1 MRLPR
6 LDNSDKLHNELQN
19 PETFVAPMTD
29 PPTGNA
35 GLSRVLS
42 PRAVVFLTFSG
53 VSPVMSVYMAGD
65 GLLHI
70 AGGGAALAVI
80 VGGVIIALIA
90 LLYAEMGAAFPG
102 AGGIYPSLK
111 GVLGPA
117 TTFPIILLT
126 VVAAGAATGF
136 TALGFGEFVRV
147 LFPGLPLVPTIFTGL
162 AVAALISILN
172 IRTSALVTG
181 LFLGVE
187 FAALTLLT
195 GVAATHPVRSLGE
208 VLAHPVVLTHGVL
221 APASLTVLG
230 LGLVSGVWLA
240 GGANYALYFAEDMRE
255 PRKIGR
261 VIAWVGVLAAL
272 FSATPILLLLCSAR
286 DLKVM
291 LGSEAPIAAYLVAT
305 GGPKIAAL
313 VSAGVVAALFN
324 SLIATVMIFARFIYA
339 TGRDGVW
346 PSPVNRML
354 DRIHP
359 RLRTPWSA
367 TLVVTVLAGAT
378 SLMGDRAILIL
389 LSGDVSQY
397 ILLAVAIWVG
407 RRTGA
412 TGRWFR
418 APLHPAI
425 PALSLVFG
433 LFALAMD
440 WLDPD
445 AGRPSTILLSGIF
458 FFGLVYY
465 AVRLKSV
472 GKAWKMGGPPSESLG
487 AATGAAEAVR

>member
-1 MRLPR
+1 
-6 LDNSDKLHNELQN
+6 
-19 PETFVAPMTD
+19 MTD
-29 PPTGNA
+29 LPVEKA

-53 VSPVMSVYMAGD
+53 LSPVMSVYLAGD

-70 AGGGAALAVI
+70 AGAGAALSVM

-102 AGGIYPSLK
+102 AGGIYPSLTR
-111 GVLGPA
+111 VLGPA
-117 TTFPIILLT
+117 TAFPIILLT

-136 TALGFGEFVRV
+136 TALGFGEYLRV
-147 LFPGLPLVPTIFTGL
+147 LLPGLPLVPTIFTGL
-162 AVAALISILN
+162 GVAALISILN
-172 IRTSALVTG
+172 IRTSAWVTG

-187 FAALTLLT
+187 FAALALLT
-195 GVAATHPVRSLGE
+195 CVAATHPVRSLGA
-208 VLAHPVVLTHGVL
+208 VLAHPVVLTHGIL
-221 APASLTVLG
+221 APASLTLLG
-230 LGLVSGVWLA
+230 LGLVSGVWVA
-240 GGANYALYFAEDMRE
+240 GGANYALYFAEEMRE
-255 PRKIGR
+255 PRKIGQ

-272 FSATPILLLLCSAR
+272 FAVTPIVLMLCSAR

-291 LGSEAPIAAYLVAT
+291 LGSEAPIAAYLAAT
-305 GGPKIAAL
+305 GGHKIAAL

-339 TGRDGVW
+339 TGRDGIW
-346 PSPVNRML
+346 PSPVNRVL
-354 DRIHP
+354 DQIHP

-397 ILLAVAIWVG
+397 ILLAFAIWVG
-407 RRTGA
+407 RRSGA

-425 PALSLVFG
+425 PAMSLAFG

-440 WLDPD
+440 WFDPE
-445 AGRPSTILLSGIF
+445 AGRPSTVLLSGVF
-458 FFGLVYY
+458 LFGIVYY
-465 AVRLKSV
+465 AVRLRAA
-472 GKAWKMGGPPSESLG
+472 GKAWKIGGADSEVAL
-487 AATGAAEAVR
+487 ATGAAEAVR

>member
-1 MRLPR
+1 
-6 LDNSDKLHNELQN
+6 
-19 PETFVAPMTD
+19 MTD
-29 PPTGNA
+29 LPAGKS

-42 PRAVVFLTFSG
+42 TRAVVFLTFSG
-53 VSPVMSVYMAGD
+53 LSPVMSVYLAGD

-70 AGGGAALAVI
+70 AGAGAALAVI
-80 VGGVIIALIA
+80 LGGLIIFGVA

-102 AGGIYPSLK
+102 AGGIYPSLT

-126 VVAAGAATGF
+126 MVAAGAATGF
-136 TALGFGEFVRV
+136 TALGLGEYLRV
-147 LFPGLPLVPTIFTGL
+147 IVPGLPLVPTVFTGL
-162 AVAALISILN
+162 GLAALISILN

-187 FAALTLLT
+187 FAALALLT
-195 GVAATHPVRSLGE
+195 WVAATHPVRSLGE
-208 VLAHPVVLTHGVL
+208 VLGHPVVLNHGGL

-230 LGLVSGVWLA
+230 LGLVSGVWVA

-255 PRKIGR
+255 PRRIGQ
-261 VIAWVGVLAAL
+261 VIAWVGLLAAL
-272 FSATPILLLLCSAR
+272 FSATPIVLMLCSAR
-286 DLKVM
+286 DLKAM
-291 LGSEAPIAAYLVAT
+291 LAADAPIATYLAAT

-324 SLIATVMIFARFIYA
+324 SLIATIMIFARFVYA
-339 TGRDGVW
+339 TGRDGIW
-346 PSPVNRML
+346 ASPVNRVL
-354 DRIHP
+354 DQIHP

-367 TLVVTVLAGAT
+367 TLIVTTLAGAT
-378 SLMGDRAILIL
+378 SLLGDRAILIL

-397 ILLAVAIWVG
+397 ILLAAAVWVG
-407 RRTGA
+407 RRSGA

-418 APLHPAI
+418 APVHPAI
-425 PALSLVFG
+425 PLMSLVFG
-433 LFALAMD
+433 FFALGMD
-440 WLDPD
+440 WLDPE

-458 FFGLVYY
+458 LFGLVYY
-465 AVRLKSV
+465 AMRMRNA
-472 GKAWKMGGPPSESLG
+472 GKAWQIVGPESEVA

>member
-1 MRLPR
+1 
-6 LDNSDKLHNELQN
+6 
-19 PETFVAPMTD
+19 MTD
-29 PPTGNA
+29 LPA
-35 GLSRVLS
+35 DKSGLSRVLS
-42 PRAVVFLTFSG
+42 PQAVVFLTFSG
-53 VSPVMSVYMAGD
+53 LSPVMSVYLAGD

-70 AGGGAALAVI
+70 AGAGAALAVI

-102 AGGIYPSLK
+102 AGGIYPSLT

-126 VVAAGAATGF
+126 LVAAGGATGF
-136 TALGFGEFVRV
+136 TALGLGEYLRV
-147 LFPGLPLVPTIFTGL
+147 LLPALPLIPTVFIAL
-162 AVAALISILN
+162 AAAALISILN

-181 LFLGVE
+181 LFLAVE

-195 GVAATHPVRSLGE
+195 WVAATHPVRSVGE
-208 VLAHPVVLTHGVL
+208 VLSHPVVLSHGGL
-221 APASLTVLG
+221 APASMTVLG
-230 LGLVSGVWLA
+230 LGLVSGAWLA

-255 PRKIGR
+255 PRQVGR

-272 FSATPILLLLCSAR
+272 FSATPIVLMLCSAR
-286 DLKVM
+286 DLKAM
-291 LGSEAPIAAYLVAT
+291 LGAEAPIAAYLAAT

-324 SLIATVMIFARFIYA
+324 SLIATVMIFARFVYA
-339 TGRDGVW
+339 TGRDGIW
-346 PSPVNRML
+346 PAPMNRAL

-367 TLVVTVLAGAT
+367 TIIVAVLAGAT
-378 SLMGDRAILIL
+378 TLLGDRAILIL

-397 ILLAVAIWVG
+397 FLLAIAVWVG
-407 RRTGA
+407 RRSGA

-418 APLHPAI
+418 APVHPAI
-425 PALSLVFG
+425 PAMSLVFG
-433 LFALAMD
+433 LFALVMD

-458 FFGLVYY
+458 LFGLVYY
-465 AVRLKSV
+465 AVRLRDA
-472 GKAWKMGGPPSESLG
+472 GKAWKIGGPESEV
-487 AATGAAEAVR
+487 AVATGAAEAVR

>member
-1 MRLPR
+1 
-6 LDNSDKLHNELQN
+6 
-19 PETFVAPMTD
+19 MTD
-29 PPTGNA
+29 LPLGKS
-35 GLSRVLS
+35 GLNRVLS

-53 VSPVMSVYMAGD
+53 LSPVMSVYLAGD

-70 AGGGAALAVI
+70 AGAGAALAVI
-80 VGGVIIALIA
+80 LGGLIIFGVA
-90 LLYAEMGAAFPG
+90 LLYAEMGAALPG
-102 AGGIYPSLK
+102 AGGIYPSLT

-126 VVAAGAATGF
+126 MVAAGAATGF
-136 TALGFGEFVRV
+136 TALGLGEYLRV
-147 LFPGLPLVPTIFTGL
+147 IAPGLPLVPTVFTGL
-162 AVAALISILN
+162 GLAALISILN

-195 GVAATHPVRSLGE
+195 WIAATHPVRSLGE
-208 VLAHPVVLTHGVL
+208 VLTHPVVLSHGAL

-230 LGLVSGVWLA
+230 LGLVSGAWVA

-255 PRKIGR
+255 PRRIGQ
-261 VIAWVGVLAAL
+261 VIAWVGLLAAL
-272 FSATPILLLLCSAR
+272 FSATPIVLMLCSAR
-286 DLKVM
+286 DLKAM
-291 LGSEAPIAAYLVAT
+291 LGAEAPIATYLAAT

-324 SLIATVMIFARFIYA
+324 SLIATIMIFARFVYA
-339 TGRDGVW
+339 TGRDGIW
-346 PSPVNRML
+346 ASPVNRAL
-354 DRIHP
+354 DQIHP

-367 TLVVTVLAGAT
+367 TLIVTILAGAT
-378 SLMGDRAILIL
+378 SLLGDRAILIL

-397 ILLAVAIWVG
+397 ILLAAAVWVG
-407 RRTGA
+407 RRSGA

-418 APLHPAI
+418 APLHPVI
-425 PALSLVFG
+425 PLMSLVFG
-433 LFALAMD
+433 VFALAMD
-440 WLDPD
+440 WLDPE

-458 FFGLVYY
+458 LFGLVYY
-465 AVRLKSV
+465 AMRIRNV
-472 GKAWKMGGPPSESLG
+472 GKAWKIGGPESEVA